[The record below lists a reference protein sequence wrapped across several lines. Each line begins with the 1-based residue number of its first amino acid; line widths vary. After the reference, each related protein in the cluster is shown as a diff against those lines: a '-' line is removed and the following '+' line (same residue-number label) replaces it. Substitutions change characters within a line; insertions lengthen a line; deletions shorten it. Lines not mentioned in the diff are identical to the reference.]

1 MWWPRLTSPSN
12 QTDIFTSGATHMALL
27 HNSILRG
34 YNSIVHQ
41 APVVL
46 DHDKADF
53 VGYSLAWYRFVKSH
67 HDDEEETLFTKI
79 EELLKDKNVFAET
92 HKEHGWSPQ
101 NGINVRRK
109 S

>member
-1 MWWPRLTSPSN
+1 MHWPGLTSLSN

-34 YNSIVHQ
+34 YNSIIHQ

-92 HKEHGWSPQ
+92 HKEHGGSPK
-101 NGINVRRK
+101 NRINVCRK